1 MQTKGRKR
9 SIALAV
15 AGANATTARRIRD
28 IQVKGTAGHKP
39 TTVLWKWKEGK
50 WFGKGKESRTILL
63 CTECGA
69 LKQGLADLRKLKKCQ
84 KLQRGQSGGQLRH
97 MLATRDRQLAV
108 VRKLLEQ
115 HPEEAQ
121 LQLILKCSEPLP
133 AEEVVATGDEER
145 ARKPTHRMNGKQALA
160 MGAMPA
166 RAGTTLNGSE
176 EADDERAAGESSQ
189 TSRKGS
195 RAQ

>member
-69 LKQGLADLRKLKKCQ
+69 LKQRLADLRKLKKCQ

-133 AEEVVATGDEER
+133 AEEVVEER
-145 ARKPTHRMNGKQALA
+145 ARKPTHRMNGKQAMA
-160 MGAMPA
+160 ME
-166 RAGTTLNGSE
+166 AGTTLDG
-176 EADDERAAGESSQ
+176 ERAAGESSQ